1 MILKPK
7 YTNFFL
13 LKGDGCVPLRW
24 WSSGCNESSGR
35 PAAAPPLSAVC
46 SFYLVLPRAG
56 NLPQTL
62 PWGTVLAAE
71 KLQKQAA
78 SQWIPDNDK
87 FTCVQKGEK
96 KDWRGPASPGTGP
109 VLFLYFLN
117 WHSWLTMC
125 EFLLY
130 NNVAQLYIHSCV
142 HVC

>member
-1 MILKPK
+1 MQIKDKSLGGWRIL
-7 YTNFFL
+7 
-13 LKGDGCVPLRW
+13 G

-78 SQWIPDNDK
+78 SQ
-87 FTCVQKGEK
+87 
-96 KDWRGPASPGTGP
+96 
-109 VLFLYFLN
+109 
-117 WHSWLTMC
+117 
-125 EFLLY
+125 
-130 NNVAQLYIHSCV
+130 
-142 HVC
+142 